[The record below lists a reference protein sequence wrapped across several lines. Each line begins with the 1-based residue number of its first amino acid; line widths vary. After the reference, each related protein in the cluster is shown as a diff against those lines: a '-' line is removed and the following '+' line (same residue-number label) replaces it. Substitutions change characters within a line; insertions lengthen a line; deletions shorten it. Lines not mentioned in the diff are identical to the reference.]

1 MVRARYERPQL
12 LPSFDEMR
20 RILRDLP
27 GPDQEA
33 QTKVVQRQTE
43 LTKPPGSLGRLE
55 EIAEWLAAW
64 QGRASPRVE
73 RPRIAVFAGTHGV
86 AARGVSAY
94 PPEVTGQMVKNF
106 LSGGAAI
113 NQLAGSIDADLRI
126 YELDLD
132 HPTDDF
138 TKGPAMSEARA
149 ANAMAYGMMAAEPG
163 IDVLCLGE
171 MGIANTT
178 TAATLCAAL
187 FGGTG
192 ADWAGPGTGVQGKAL
207 AHKIA
212 VIDEALAHHR
222 ALISQRDPLA
232 LLAAVGGEELAAIAG
247 AVLAA
252 RMGRIPVLLDGYACT
267 AAAAVLHADR
277 PPRAR
282 PLPGGASLG
291 RARPHAAAGG
301 DRPAPAARLRHA
313 PGRGLGGGAGGAA
326 PEGGRRLPQRH
337 GDLRAGGR
345 KLEECL
351 DARFS
356 RLCRCSP
363 PPLPSPIRRA
373 SPTAPR
379 RRASSRRSR
388 PSARRSPRR

>member
-1 MVRARYERPQL
+1 MNAPNP
-12 LPSFDEMR
+12 PSFDEMR

-94 PPEVTGQMVKNF
+94 PSEVTGQMVKNF

-126 YELDLD
+126 YELDLA

-178 TAATLCAAL
+178 TAATLSAAL

-207 AHKIA
+207 AHKIV

-222 ALISQRDPLA
+222 ALINQRDPLA

-267 AAAAVLHADR
+267 AAAAVLHAIDR
-277 PPRAR
+277 HALDHCLVAHRSAEPGHTRLLEAIGQR
-282 PLPGGASLG
+282 PLLDFGMRLG
-291 RARPHAAAGG
+291 EGSAAALAV
-301 DRPAPAARLRHA
+301 PLLKAAAACHNGMA
-313 PGRGLGGGAGGAA
+313 TFAQAGV
-326 PEGGRRLPQRH
+326 
-337 GDLRAGGR
+337 
-345 KLEECL
+345 
-351 DARFS
+351 
-356 RLCRCSP
+356 
-363 PPLPSPIRRA
+363 
-373 SPTAPR
+373 
-379 RRASSRRSR
+379 SSKN
-388 PSARRSPRR
+388 A

>member
-1 MVRARYERPQL
+1 MNAPNP
-12 LPSFDEMR
+12 PSFDEMR

-94 PPEVTGQMVKNF
+94 PSEVTGQRVKNF

-113 NQLAGSIDADLRI
+113 NQLAGSIDADLRS

-178 TAATLCAAL
+178 TAATLSAAL

-207 AHKIA
+207 AHKIV

-222 ALISQRDPLA
+222 ALINQRDPLA

-267 AAAAVLHADR
+267 AAAAVLHAIDR
-277 PPRAR
+277 HALDHCLVAHRSAEPGHTRLLEAIGQR
-282 PLPGGASLG
+282 PLLDFGMRLG
-291 RARPHAAAGG
+291 EGSAAALAV
-301 DRPAPAARLRHA
+301 PLLKAAAACHNGMA
-313 PGRGLGGGAGGAA
+313 TFAQAGV
-326 PEGGRRLPQRH
+326 
-337 GDLRAGGR
+337 
-345 KLEECL
+345 
-351 DARFS
+351 
-356 RLCRCSP
+356 
-363 PPLPSPIRRA
+363 
-373 SPTAPR
+373 
-379 RRASSRRSR
+379 SSKN
-388 PSARRSPRR
+388 A

>member
-1 MVRARYERPQL
+1 MNAPNP
-12 LPSFDEMR
+12 PSFDEMR

-94 PPEVTGQMVKNF
+94 PSEVTGQMVKNF

-178 TAATLCAAL
+178 TAATLSAAL

-222 ALISQRDPLA
+222 ALIDQRDPLA

-267 AAAAVLHADR
+267 AAAAVLHAIDR
-277 PPRAR
+277 HALDHCLVAHRSAEPGHTRLLEAIGQR
-282 PLPGGASLG
+282 PLLDFGMRLGEAS
-291 RARPHAAAGG
+291 AAALAV
-301 DRPAPAARLRHA
+301 PLLKAAAACHNGMA
-313 PGRGLGGGAGGAA
+313 TFAQAGV
-326 PEGGRRLPQRH
+326 
-337 GDLRAGGR
+337 
-345 KLEECL
+345 
-351 DARFS
+351 
-356 RLCRCSP
+356 
-363 PPLPSPIRRA
+363 
-373 SPTAPR
+373 
-379 RRASSRRSR
+379 SSKN
-388 PSARRSPRR
+388 A

>member
-1 MVRARYERPQL
+1 
-12 LPSFDEMR
+12 MR
-20 RILRDLP
+20 RVLRDLP

-73 RPRIAVFAGTHGV
+73 RPRIAVFAATHGV

-138 TKGPAMSEARA
+138 TKGPAMSEART

-178 TAATLCAAL
+178 AAATLCAAL
-187 FGGTG
+187 FGGSG
-192 ADWAGPGTGVQGKAL
+192 AEWAGPGTGVQGAAL
-207 AHKIA
+207 THKIA
-212 VIDEALAHHR
+212 VIDEALARHR
-222 ALISQRDPLA
+222 DAIAARDPLT
-232 LLAAVGGEELAAIAG
+232 LLTTVGGEEFAAIAG
-247 AVLAA
+247 AILAA

-267 AAAAVLHADR
+267 AAAAVLFAADR
-277 PPRAR
+277 RALDHCKVAHRSVEPGHARLLDKIGQR
-282 PLPGGASLG
+282 PLLDFGMRLGEAS
-291 RARPHAAAGG
+291 AAALAV
-301 DRPAPAARLRHA
+301 PLLKAAAACHNGMA
-313 PGRGLGGGAGGAA
+313 TFTQAGV
-326 PEGGRRLPQRH
+326 
-337 GDLRAGGR
+337 
-345 KLEECL
+345 
-351 DARFS
+351 
-356 RLCRCSP
+356 
-363 PPLPSPIRRA
+363 
-373 SPTAPR
+373 
-379 RRASSRRSR
+379 SSKN
-388 PSARRSPRR
+388 A

>member
-1 MVRARYERPQL
+1 MNAPAA
-12 LPSFDEMR
+12 PSFDEMR
-20 RILRDLP
+20 RILRELP

-73 RPRIAVFAGTHGV
+73 RPRIAVFAGSHGV

-126 YELDLD
+126 YELDLE

-138 TKGPAMSEARA
+138 SRGPAMSETRT

-192 ADWAGPGTGVQGKAL
+192 ADWAGPGTGVHGKAL
-207 AHKIA
+207 AHKIT

-222 ALISQRDPLA
+222 ALIDQRDPLT

-252 RMGRIPVLLDGYACT
+252 RMGRIPVLLDGYAST
-267 AAAAVLHADR
+267 AAAAVLHAIDR
-277 PPRAR
+277 HALDHCLVAHRSAEPGHTRLLEAIGQR
-282 PLPGGASLG
+282 PLLDFGMRLGEAS
-291 RARPHAAAGG
+291 AAALAV
-301 DRPAPAARLRHA
+301 PLLKAAAACHNGMA
-313 PGRGLGGGAGGAA
+313 TFAQAGV
-326 PEGGRRLPQRH
+326 
-337 GDLRAGGR
+337 
-345 KLEECL
+345 
-351 DARFS
+351 
-356 RLCRCSP
+356 
-363 PPLPSPIRRA
+363 
-373 SPTAPR
+373 
-379 RRASSRRSR
+379 SSKS
-388 PSARRSPRR
+388 SS

>member
-1 MVRARYERPQL
+1 MNAPNP
-12 LPSFDEMR
+12 PSFDEMR

-138 TKGPAMSEARA
+138 TKGSAMSEARA

-178 TAATLCAAL
+178 TAATLSAAL

-222 ALISQRDPLA
+222 ALITQRDPLA

-267 AAAAVLHADR
+267 AAAAVLHAIDR
-277 PPRAR
+277 HALDHCLVAHRSAEPGHTRLLEAIGQR
-282 PLPGGASLG
+282 PLLDFGMRLG
-291 RARPHAAAGG
+291 EGSAAALAV
-301 DRPAPAARLRHA
+301 PLLKAAAACHNGMA
-313 PGRGLGGGAGGAA
+313 TFAQAGV
-326 PEGGRRLPQRH
+326 
-337 GDLRAGGR
+337 
-345 KLEECL
+345 
-351 DARFS
+351 
-356 RLCRCSP
+356 
-363 PPLPSPIRRA
+363 
-373 SPTAPR
+373 
-379 RRASSRRSR
+379 SSKS
-388 PSARRSPRR
+388 SS

>member
-1 MVRARYERPQL
+1 MNAPNP
-12 LPSFDEMR
+12 PSFDEMR

-43 LTKPPGSLGRLE
+43 LTKPLGSLGRLE

-94 PPEVTGQMVKNF
+94 PSEVTGQMVKNF

-138 TKGPAMSEARA
+138 TKGPAMSEVRA
-149 ANAMAYGMMAAEPG
+149 ANAMAYGMIAAEPG

-178 TAATLCAAL
+178 TAATLSAAL
-187 FGGTG
+187 FGGSG
-192 ADWAGPGTGVQGKAL
+192 ADWAGPGTGVHGKAL

-222 ALISQRDPLA
+222 ALINQRDPLA

-252 RMGRIPVLLDGYACT
+252 RMGRIPVLLDGCACT
-267 AAAAVLHADR
+267 AAAAVLHAIDR
-277 PPRAR
+277 HALDHCLVAHRSAEPGHTRLLDAIGQR
-282 PLPGGASLG
+282 PLLDLGMRLGEAS
-291 RARPHAAAGG
+291 AAALAV
-301 DRPAPAARLRHA
+301 PLLKAAAACHNGMA
-313 PGRGLGGGAGGAA
+313 TFAQAGV
-326 PEGGRRLPQRH
+326 
-337 GDLRAGGR
+337 
-345 KLEECL
+345 
-351 DARFS
+351 
-356 RLCRCSP
+356 
-363 PPLPSPIRRA
+363 
-373 SPTAPR
+373 
-379 RRASSRRSR
+379 SSKN
-388 PSARRSPRR
+388 A

>member
-1 MVRARYERPQL
+1 MNAPNP
-12 LPSFDEMR
+12 PSFDEMR

-138 TKGPAMSEARA
+138 TKGPAMSEVRT

-192 ADWAGPGTGVQGKAL
+192 ADWAGPGTGVHGKAL

-252 RMGRIPVLLDGYACT
+252 RMGRIPVLLDGYAST
-267 AAAAVLHADR
+267 AAAAVLHAIDR
-277 PPRAR
+277 HALDHCLVAHRSAEPGHTRLLDAIGQR
-282 PLPGGASLG
+282 PLLDFGMRLGEAS
-291 RARPHAAAGG
+291 AAALAV
-301 DRPAPAARLRHA
+301 PLLKAAAACHNGMA
-313 PGRGLGGGAGGAA
+313 TFAQAGV
-326 PEGGRRLPQRH
+326 
-337 GDLRAGGR
+337 
-345 KLEECL
+345 
-351 DARFS
+351 
-356 RLCRCSP
+356 
-363 PPLPSPIRRA
+363 
-373 SPTAPR
+373 
-379 RRASSRRSR
+379 SSKN
-388 PSARRSPRR
+388 A

>member
-1 MVRARYERPQL
+1 
-12 LPSFDEMR
+12 MR

-106 LSGGAAI
+106 LNGGAAI

-132 HPTDDF
+132 HPTADLSR
-138 TKGPAMSEARA
+138 GPAMSEART

-178 TAATLCAAL
+178 TAATLSAAL
-187 FGGTG
+187 FGGSG

-222 ALISQRDPLA
+222 ALINQRDPLA

-267 AAAAVLHADR
+267 AAAAVLHAIDR
-277 PPRAR
+277 HALDHCLVAHRSAEPGHARLLDAIGQR
-282 PLPGGASLG
+282 PLLDFGMRLGEAS
-291 RARPHAAAGG
+291 AAALAV
-301 DRPAPAARLRHA
+301 PLLKAAAACHNGMA
-313 PGRGLGGGAGGAA
+313 TFTQAGV
-326 PEGGRRLPQRH
+326 
-337 GDLRAGGR
+337 
-345 KLEECL
+345 
-351 DARFS
+351 
-356 RLCRCSP
+356 
-363 PPLPSPIRRA
+363 
-373 SPTAPR
+373 
-379 RRASSRRSR
+379 SSKN
-388 PSARRSPRR
+388 A

>member
-1 MVRARYERPQL
+1 MNAPNP
-12 LPSFDEMR
+12 PSFDEMR

-94 PPEVTGQMVKNF
+94 PSEVTGQMVKNF

-178 TAATLCAAL
+178 TAATLSAAL

-222 ALISQRDPLA
+222 ALINQRDPLA

-267 AAAAVLHADR
+267 AAAAVLHAIDR
-277 PPRAR
+277 HALDHCLVAHRSAEPGHARLLEAIGQR
-282 PLPGGASLG
+282 PLLDFGMRLG
-291 RARPHAAAGG
+291 EGSAAALAV
-301 DRPAPAARLRHA
+301 PLLKAAAACHNGMA
-313 PGRGLGGGAGGAA
+313 TFAQAGV
-326 PEGGRRLPQRH
+326 
-337 GDLRAGGR
+337 
-345 KLEECL
+345 
-351 DARFS
+351 
-356 RLCRCSP
+356 
-363 PPLPSPIRRA
+363 
-373 SPTAPR
+373 
-379 RRASSRRSR
+379 SSKN
-388 PSARRSPRR
+388 A